1 MTTAVLPAKVP
12 SFRTA
17 LIGFTASTATMI
29 ATMLLIAG
37 LNA

>member
-1 MTTAVLPAKVP
+1 MTAAAKTP

-17 LIGFTASTATMI
+17 FLGFTASTVTMI
-29 ATMLLIAG
+29 ATLVLIAG

>member
-1 MTTAVLPAKVP
+1 MTATAKTP

-17 LIGFTASTATMI
+17 LFGFTASTVAMI
-29 ATMLLIAG
+29 AAMVLIAG